1 MPTTRP
7 AKTDDIPQLTDL
19 LLAGAR
25 RRHSADPILWALA
38 GNAHAEVAK
47 ALTHALAAENQP
59 FRQSWIV
66 AREGTTLTGVA
77 HTMSVPVPPIYAAE
91 IPPGLILPDTTLTED
106 APDGTLDALLDAAEA
121 DLRAGGARTLL
132 ASHVPGDGLQT
143 ALNQRGYASL
153 TLYLSRTD
161 LGDRDPARPVRPATD
176 ADIPGIVA
184 RSAEHRRIIAEIDP
198 FWTTHP
204 EADTRFA
211 AWMRRSLTLT
221 DRDMLV
227 TGAPEMQGYAIA
239 QPASRL
245 HFPPSHPI
253 TGIGV
258 IDDFYH
264 TDLADPAHLADNGAG
279 AASLLCAAE
288 AALARRGVGAAF
300 VVCPAE
306 WPSKVGLLHQAGY
319 TTAMEWLVKR

>member
-1 MPTTRP
+1 MQ
-7 AKTDDIPQLTDL
+7 AEAFLEILVSVMEDDEAQPRERGEPHLRLGCGGVDL
-19 LLAGAR
+19 GRTSGGVRGIGLGMR
-25 RRHSADPILWALA
+25 RVERGQFGRD
-38 GNAHAEVAK
+38 GFE
-47 ALTHALAAENQP
+47 
-59 FRQSWIV
+59 
-66 AREGTTLTGVA
+66 
-77 HTMSVPVPPIYAAE
+77 
-91 IPPGLILPDTTLTED
+91 PGL
-106 APDGTLDALLDAAEA
+106 AV
-121 DLRAGGARTLL
+121 LR
-132 ASHVPGDGLQT
+132 VEPGM
-143 ALNQRGYASL
+143 RV
-153 TLYLSRTD
+153 
-161 LGDRDPARPVRPATD
+161 DPAMVMVVGFGRGVVMAGIGRM
-176 ADIPGIVA
+176 IPGIVA